1 MKKNIGFYF
10 NPKQWLGD
18 HAIIEMD
25 WDCRAIHLHFMCM
38 AWQQTKKGY
47 LLNDDKK
54 LRKLIGNPD
63 LNDWNERIKPQ
74 VFGAWKTATID
85 SKEYFYLQG
94 LLDSYE
100 ELKALNKEFRK
111 IAKQNEQD
119 MSKDETLQGS
129 LDLEENETEDDTKTN
144 LDKNMSDFSSEA
156 KEDSTLTE
164 FDNIINDSI
173 HKADNTKS
181 NTNSF
186 SSRFSK
192 RVIPEEITEIASI
205 ADEVHQ
211 ESENKNSAFS
221 LDNLNQNDKNN
232 AKVKFSIRRNK
243 SSSDVEESTV
253 QTTQTIEEGT
263 KKQTTKVV
271 KTSTLTDAEIQ
282 ARDERRETIWTLG
295 IKMLTTDD
303 FGESKVRG
311 FLGKLVKEHGEAN
324 LAKAISQILI
334 KDLKPIEAKSFLMGT
349 LKKIEKDT
357 KKQTSRGKVA
367 L

>member
-18 HAIIEMD
+18 HAIIAMD

-54 LRKLIGNPD
+54 LRKLVNNPD
-63 LNDWNERIKPQ
+63 LTDWTERIKPQ
-74 VFGAWKTATID
+74 VFGAWKSATID
-85 SKEYFYLQG
+85 GKEYFYLQG

-111 IAKQNEQD
+111 VAKQNEQD
-119 MSKDETLQGS
+119 MLKEESNQGL
-129 LDLEENETEDDTKTN
+129 LDLNVEEDN
-144 LDKNMSDFSSEA
+144 SDSITYHEQVSTSNT
-156 KEDSTLTE
+156 DSALSE
-164 FDNIINDSI
+164 FDNVINDSI
-173 HKADNTKS
+173 H
-181 NTNSF
+181 NTNNINISHHGNKNRVN
-186 SSRFSK
+186 RFTK
-192 RVIPEEITEIASI
+192 RVMPEEITDIASI
-205 ADEVHQ
+205 AEDIHQ
-211 ESENKNSAFS
+211 ENDNKNSAFN
-221 LDNLNQNDKNN
+221 LENLNQNDKNN
-232 AKVKFSIRRNK
+232 AKVKFSIRRK
-243 SSSDVEESTV
+243 SSSENEEINLV
-253 QTTQTIEEGT
+253 LNDTQETQPLISKT
-263 KKQTTKVV
+263 KKTITP
-271 KTSTLTDAEIQ
+271 TLTEEEIQ
-282 ARDERRETIWTLG
+282 AREERRETIWTLG

-334 KDLKPIEAKSFLMGT
+334 KDLRPIEAKSFLMGT

-357 KKQTSRGKVA
+357 KKATSRGKVA